1 MNNHVNN
8 NHNKSP
14 KEETNPFESCDE
26 PHKIQSEDEFWEL
39 LEFSNGSSN
48 IRTQTKNP
56 CDVLPSDDYS
66 LKPSNSI
73 NLASMALKN
82 ENLGGNTMTSLSKA
96 VFSPT
101 DGRFVC
107 GTEEQDVSKK
117 HQNKLIFGHLVKC
130 NGSFTTN
137 FMKYENN
144 KPSLCTYNIS
154 EHVRDLEWVNNEWVI
169 FAVAQRVGL
178 IKVGQ
183 DLIVA
188 DVVSFPD
195 FHTDIV
201 REISIC
207 HQNANLLISGGFDG
221 NVFVTDIQKLVADIK
236 RNEKKSEN
244 WLYPCKEVVGSVR
257 WYPTSP
263 FIGSCTT
270 DTGLLHIF
278 DLRVDH
284 KRDSQV
290 YDTLTDMLYTHAY
303 KDENTVLLGFGNGT
317 MQVYDIRKPKTTK
330 INDIKDPGQMEIGD
344 IRFDKNSEIFAV
356 FGNPKFTLSKYSQN
370 IVKLG
375 DYSFLPDITNSK
387 ADLYKTAGSFI
398 QGTNSVVVT
407 DSLGNLGLFNFPK

>member
-1 MNNHVNN
+1 MSMSNHHNN
-8 NHNKSP
+8 SP
-14 KEETNPFESCDE
+14 KDEPFPSCDE
-26 PHKIQSEDEFWEL
+26 SNPKIQSDADFWEDL
-39 LEFSNGSSN
+39 LEYSNST
-48 IRTQTKNP
+48 IRAQSKNP
-56 CDVLPSDDYS
+56 CDGLPSDDYS
-66 LKPSNSI
+66 LKPNNSI
-73 NLASMALKN
+73 NLSSMALKN
-82 ENLGGNTMTSLSKA
+82 ENLGGNTMISLSKA
-96 VFSPT
+96 AFSPNV
-101 DGRFVC
+101 DGRFIC
-107 GTEEQDVSKK
+107 GTEEQDPSKK
-117 HQNKLIFGHLVKC
+117 HQNKLIFGHLVQC

-137 FMKYENN
+137 FKKYENN

-154 EHVRDLEWVNNEWVI
+154 EHVRDLEWVNDEWVI

-188 DVVSFPD
+188 DVVTFPD

-207 HQNANLLISGGFDG
+207 HQNANMLISGGFDG

-257 WYPTSP
+257 WYPNSP

-290 YDTLTDMLYTHAY
+290 YDTLTNMLYTHAY

-317 MQVYDIRKPKTTK
+317 IQVYDLRKPKTTK

-344 IRFDKNSEIFAV
+344 IRFDKNSEVFAV

-370 IVKLG
+370 IHKLG
-375 DYSFLPDITNSK
+375 DYSFLPDSNNK
-387 ADLYKTAGSFI
+387 VEMYKTAGSFI
-398 QGTNSVVVT
+398 QGTNNVVVT
-407 DSLGNLGLFNFPK
+407 DSLGNLGLFTFPK